1 MLNEFTYHELFNEQI
16 IMKNEIIY
24 FSDIEKE
31 IKKHIKNIE
40 ISFHKEYGPIS
51 NKLYVIGTFRDCSCM
66 AELKKITLIT
76 YYEKYLEKTAYYIKD
91 LISKRFFER
100 NKED

>member
-1 MLNEFTYHELFNEQI
+1 MLNEFAYHELFNEQI

-51 NKLYVIGTFRDCSCM
+51 NKLYVIGTFRDCRCM
-66 AELKKITLIT
+66 VELKKITLIT
-76 YYEKYLEKTAYYIKD
+76 YYEKYLEKTAYDIKS